1 MFILSRSA
9 YAGTQRNA
17 AAAWSGDVN
26 PTWETLR
33 RQIPAGLN
41 YSLSGLPYWTTDI
54 GGFTVANPDD
64 PAYRELFVRWFEFG
78 TFCPIFRVHG
88 TRSTNQNELWSFG
101 PEAQK
106 TLVAFDKL
114 RYRLMPY
121 IYSLAWKT
129 TNEGYTIMRPLVMD
143 FRTDARAQDTGS
155 QFLFGPA
162 LLVNPVTEPGATSHH
177 LYLPDAK
184 WYDFWTGAGQQGGH
198 FVDAAAP
205 IERIPLFVRA
215 GSILPLGPDIEYAAE
230 KAADPIEIRV
240 YRGANGEFTLYEDE
254 NDSYDYEK
262 GAHATIPLS
271 WDDATHTL
279 TIGDRT
285 GTFPGMLESRTFRI
299 VFVSENHGVG
309 GGLTDAADKTVKYS
323 GKKLTVTP

>member
-1 MFILSRSA
+1 
-9 YAGTQRNA
+9 
-17 AAAWSGDVN
+17 
-26 PTWETLR
+26 LR

-41 YSLSGLPYWTTDI
+41 YSVSGLPYWTTDI

-64 PAYRELFVRWFEFG
+64 PGYQELFVRWFEFG

-88 TRSTNQNELWSFG
+88 TRSTNQNELWSYG

-162 LLVNPVTEPGATSHH
+162 LLVNPVTEAGATSRH
-177 LYLPDAK
+177 LYLPAAR
-184 WYDFWTGAGQQGGH
+184 WYDFWTGAAQQGGH

-215 GSILPLGPDIEYAAE
+215 GSILPLGPDIAYAAE
-230 KAADPIEIRV
+230 KAADPIEVRV

-254 NDSYDYEK
+254 NDSYNYEK
-262 GAHATIPLS
+262 GAHATIPFS
-271 WDDATHTL
+271 WDDAAHTL
-279 TIGDRT
+279 TIGDRV
-285 GTFPGMLESRTFRI
+285 GTFPGMLEGRTFRI
-299 VFVSENHGVG
+299 VFVGENHGAG
-309 GGLTDAADKTVKYS
+309 GGLTEAADKTVKYG
-323 GKKLTVTP
+323 GKKLTVAP